1 MAPELKTDR
10 ELALDFL
17 RVCEAAAIAAART
30 MGQGDRK
37 YSDRVA
43 VEAMR
48 EVMDSVPMRGR
59 IVIGEG
65 ERDEAPMLYIGEE
78 IGGRGPKITE
88 DIRASFP
95 EVDIAVDPLEGTNLC
110 ALGLNNAISVLAAA
124 ERGGL
129 LNAPD
134 IYMDKIVVGPSSRG
148 VIDLDAPVKDNL
160 KNIARRLGRDVE
172 DLTVIIL
179 DRPRHKKLISDVRA
193 AGARIRL
200 IPDGDLSAGIS
211 AAVAGTNIHAVM
223 GIGGAPEGVLTAAAI
238 KCLNGEIQARLC
250 FDPARLGMDKT
261 KVPPAEE
268 VIDRLKSMGIKDPN
282 KLYDTDDMAPGK
294 KIIFAAT
301 GVTDGA
307 LLRGVRFFG
316 SGKRTHSLVMTTES
330 KHIRFVDTVHVEGG
344 PDTVIRF

>member
-1 MAPELKTDR
+1 MSSEVRTER
-10 ELALDFL
+10 ELSLDFL
-17 RVCEAAAIAAART
+17 RVTEAAAIAAART

-37 YSDRVA
+37 YSDQVA

-59 IVIGEG
+59 VVIGEG

-78 IGGRGPKITE
+78 VGGGFGVGE
-88 DIRASFP
+88 EMALACP

-110 ALGLNNAISVLAAA
+110 ALGANNAIAVLAAA

-129 LNAPD
+129 LHAPD

-148 VIDLDAPVKDNL
+148 VIDIDAPVKDNL

-172 DLTVIIL
+172 DLTVIVL
-179 DRPRHKKLISDVRA
+179 ERPRHRKIIDDVRA

-200 IPDGDLSAGIS
+200 ISDGDLSAGIS

-238 KCLNGEIQARLC
+238 KCLNGEIQARLI
-250 FDPARLGMDKT
+250 FDAQKLGVDHDKLPPEKEVVNRLRT
-261 KVPPAEE
+261 
-268 VIDRLKSMGIKDPN
+268 MGISDPN
-282 KLYDTDDMAPGK
+282 KVYDTDDLAPGK

-301 GVTDGA
+301 GVTDGS
-307 LLRGVRFFG
+307 LMRGVRFFG
-316 SGKRTHSLVMTTES
+316 SGKRTHSLVMTSES
-330 KHIRFVDTVHVEGG
+330 KHIRFVDSIHIEGG
-344 PDTVIRF
+344 PDSVIRF